1 MFKNYLRHL
10 IGFWL
15 FAMISIIVVN
25 IVVDPFA
32 IFNLWVKPGFNQEKP
47 ALTYNVRAFKLRQI
61 AEQRPKHLI
70 LGSSRAQIGLPD
82 FKHED
87 GELYYNAAVPQ
98 ATISEIHD
106 LLVYSHSKSPLK
118 SIILTVDFFG
128 FNANLPSLSQ
138 IKGESSQY
146 EPFSFEDK
154 VAGVIGWSGVKGS
167 VRTLLHNVNAFQ
179 QKAKL
184 NANPDLNK
192 ILNSAQSRFEVS
204 ERHMLTSH
212 IYLPLPSK
220 QFTFT
225 NQDKS
230 TFAIYQSILSKCVK
244 EHIDCK
250 VIILPTH
257 ARHMALIEQLKL
269 WNHFEEWK
277 EKLVAVTDLVSPKIK
292 LLDFTAFDGYS
303 IEDVSLQ
310 ETSNPLYHWIDSSH
324 MSPTLGRIVL
334 NKIVNHS
341 EIAFG
346 HQLSID
352 NIQQHNKQLRDNKNK
367 YKSTHPEIFS
377 EIQAMIDAT
386 AKA

>member
-10 IGFWL
+10 ICFWL
-15 FAMISIIVVN
+15 LAMISTIIVN

-32 IFNLWVKPGFNQEKP
+32 IFNLLAIPGFNQEKP

-61 AEQRPKHLI
+61 AEQKPKHLI

-87 GELYYNAAVPQ
+87 GEFYYNAGVPQ

-106 LLVYSHSKSPLK
+106 LLVYSHSKTPLK

-138 IKGESSQY
+138 IKGESSEY

-154 VAGVIGWSGVKGS
+154 LAGVIGWSGVKGS
-167 VRTLLHNVNAFQ
+167 VRTLLHNLNAYQ

-184 NANPDLNK
+184 NANPNLTE
-192 ILNSAQSRFEVS
+192 ILISARSRFEAS
-204 ERHMLTSH
+204 ERHFLTSH

-220 QFTFT
+220 QFTFGD
-225 NQDKS
+225 QDKS
-230 TFAIYQSILSKCVK
+230 TFNIYQSILSKCEQ

-250 VIILPTH
+250 VVILPMH
-257 ARHMALIEQLKL
+257 ARHMAMIEQLNL
-269 WNHFEEWK
+269 WDDFEEWK
-277 EKLVAVTDLVSPKIK
+277 EKLVQITHQSSPDIK
-292 LLDFTAFDGYS
+292 LLDFTGFDAFS

-310 ETSNPLYHWIDSSH
+310 ETSNPLYHWVDSSH
-324 MSPTLGRIVL
+324 MSPTLGRVIL
-334 NKIVNHS
+334 NKIANLS
-341 EIAFG
+341 DLNYG
-346 HQLSID
+346 QQLSIE
-352 NIQQHNKQLRDNKNK
+352 NIQQHNKQLSEDKNH
-367 YKSTHPEIFS
+367 YKLTHPEIFC
-377 EIQAMIDAT
+377 EIQALIDAT
-386 AKA
+386 AKT